1 MYLHL
6 PGYVSFI
13 FSLNKRLQKGPSK
26 GSCSKRS
33 TKMAGT
39 AGPTTPNQKGFC
51 GRDFL
56 NK

>member
-13 FSLNKRLQKGPSK
+13 FSLNKRLQKEPSK
-26 GSCSKRS
+26 GSCSKMS

-39 AGPTTPNQKGFC
+39 AGPTTTNQKGFC